1 MKALLN
7 EFERGGGALELGNDV
22 GARFN
27 A

>member
-7 EFERGGGALELGNDV
+7 GFERGGGALELGNDV